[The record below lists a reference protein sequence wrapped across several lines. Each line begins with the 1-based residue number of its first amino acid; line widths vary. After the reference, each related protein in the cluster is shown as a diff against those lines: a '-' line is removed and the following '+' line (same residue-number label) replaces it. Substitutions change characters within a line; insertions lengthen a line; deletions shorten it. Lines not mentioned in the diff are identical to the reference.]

1 MNILGFIPAR
11 KGSKGIPG
19 KNFKKLNGHP
29 LINYTLE
36 VLKKLKKSKIYIFV
50 STDDEKLKDI
60 AKQKGLKLFTND
72 QKYYLPQKVMS

>member
-36 VLKKLKKSKIYIFV
+36 VLK
-50 STDDEKLKDI
+50 
-60 AKQKGLKLFTND
+60 N
-72 QKYYLPQKVMS
+72 